1 MKTVR
6 ALAMGFF
13 VWVLGVSAF
22 TAIYEL
28 PFMENRYLQAN
39 IGLALVVPPLVWFG
53 AKLYYKKVKS
63 THGLKLGLLMLLAS
77 TALDALVTVPLL
89 IIPFGGSYA
98 SFFGSLDFWL
108 IAVEFV
114 VVAVLYWYVNVRP
127 KQIES
132 LNQL

>member
-6 ALAMGFF
+6 ALAIGFL
-13 VWVLGVSAF
+13 VWILGVSAF

-28 PFMENRYLQAN
+28 PLMEDRYLQAN
-39 IGLALVVPPLVWFG
+39 IGLALAVPPLVWLG
-53 AKLYYKKVKS
+53 VWIYYKREKS

-77 TALDALVTVPLL
+77 VALDALVTVPML

-108 IAVEFV
+108 IAIEFILV
-114 VVAVLYWYVNVRP
+114 SLTYWYLNVRP
-127 KQIES
+127 KQQSI
-132 LNQL
+132 